1 MFDVWRA
8 AMKLAV
14 HEESD
19 LLQTDLLTEIEGEL
33 TMGGAG
39 VTGSGG
45 SAGGLINGDSGTPE
59 YEL

>member
-1 MFDVWRA
+1 
-8 AMKLAV
+8 MKLAV

-39 VTGSGG
+39 VTGGGG